1 MFIYGI
7 YVPFIKI
14 IFMEDIQMKRFM
26 ATLLTGIIAFSVL
39 NVPAAADTVDVFIA
53 GDSTACEYGK
63 DEKYALP
70 RAGWGMYL
78 GKYAK
83 DVNVT
88 DYALSGRSS
97 KSFTTEDN
105 YYKLMR
111 DVGEGDYVII
121 QFGHN
126 DAKNSSDED
135 KELRYTDPKGD
146 KDTEGSFKNSL
157 YKNYILPVQEKGA
170 TPILLTPISRRN
182 FEDNGKVKDSHGLYD
197 DAVRELADELGI
209 TYIDM
214 TKITEDIYN
223 KVGENGAM
231 YYHAIYNDREKGK
244 NGIDNTHLNHWGGE
258 KIAYLTASELAKA
271 GVFELSG
278 QYDDSALTRGEFTQA
293 LVRVLQLE
301 NADAKDN
308 FSDINTDAE
317 YAESVAVAKA
327 FGIVLGDE
335 KAVFNGERTVTSAEM
350 LLMLERGLK
359 ACGAEMPE
367 NVGTTMDEHVK
378 NAVSN
383 LKSLGLDEK
392 EKVNLT
398 SQDCYAILTDAFN
411 EVTELK
417 SLQAEKEQ
425 SLDEIEATENV
436 VIDKK

>member
-1 MFIYGI
+1 
-7 YVPFIKI
+7 
-14 IFMEDIQMKRFM
+14 MKRFLAAMLTSVM
-26 ATLLTGIIAFSVL
+26 ALSALSVP
-39 NVPAAADTVDVFIA
+39 VMADTPDVFIA

-70 RAGWGMYL
+70 RAGWGMYF
-78 GKYAK
+78 GKYVK
-83 DVNVT
+83 GVNVT

-111 DVGEGDYVII
+111 DVGKGDYVII

-182 FEDNGKVKDSHGLYD
+182 FEDTGKVKDSHGLYD
-197 DAVRELADELGI
+197 DAVRELAQELGI
-209 TYIDM
+209 TYVDM
-214 TKITEDIYN
+214 TKVTEDIYN
-223 KVGENGAM
+223 KVGEKGAM
-231 YYHAIYNDREKGK
+231 YYHAIYNDRTKGK
-244 NGIDNTHLNHWGGE
+244 DGIDNTHLNHWGGE
-258 KIAYLTASELAKA
+258 RIAYLTASELAKA
-271 GVFELSG
+271 GVFELAG
-278 QYDDSALTRGEFTQA
+278 QYDDAPVTRGQFTES

-301 NADAKDN
+301 DANAKEN
-308 FSDINTDAE
+308 FADVSADAE
-317 YAESVAVAKA
+317 YADAVAVAKA
-327 FGIVLGDE
+327 FGIVIGDE
-335 KAVFNGERTVTSAEM
+335 KAVFDGERKVTSAEM

-367 NVGTTMDEHVK
+367 NVGTSMDEHVQS
-378 NAVSN
+378 AVNN
-383 LKSLGLDEK
+383 LKSIGLDEK
-392 EKVNLT
+392 VIANLT
-398 SQDCYAILTDAFN
+398 EADCYAILTDAFN
-411 EVTELK
+411 KVTEIQ
-417 SLQAEKEQ
+417 SLQAESEQ

-436 VIDKK
+436 VLDK

>member
-1 MFIYGI
+1 
-7 YVPFIKI
+7 
-14 IFMEDIQMKRFM
+14 MKRFLAAM
-26 ATLLTGIIAFSVL
+26 FTGIMAVSAL
-39 NVPAAADTVDVFIA
+39 YVPVMADTPDVFIA

-83 DVNVT
+83 DVNVV

-157 YKNYILPVQEKGA
+157 YKNYILPAQEKGA
-170 TPILLTPISRRN
+170 TPVLLTPISRRN

-197 DAVRELADELGI
+197 DAVRELAKELNI
-209 TYIDM
+209 TCIDM
-214 TKITEDIYN
+214 TKLTEDIYN
-223 KVGENGAM
+223 SVGENGAM
-231 YYHAIYNDREKGK
+231 YYHAIYNDRAKGK
-244 NGIDNTHLNHWGGE
+244 DGIDNTHLNHWGGE

-271 GVFELSG
+271 GVFELAG
-278 QYDDSALTRGEFTQA
+278 QYDDTPVTRGEFAQA

-308 FSDINTDAE
+308 FADVDENAE
-317 YAESVAVAKA
+317 YAEAVAVAKA
-327 FGIVLGDE
+327 FGIVVGDD
-335 KAVFNGERTVTSAEM
+335 KAAFDGERTVTSPEM
-350 LLMLERGLK
+350 LLMLERGLR
-359 ACGAEMPE
+359 ACGADMGE
-367 NVGTTMDEHVK
+367 NVGTTMDEHVQS
-378 NAVSN
+378 AVDN
-383 LKSLGLDEK
+383 LKAIGLDEK
-392 EKVNLT
+392 VVVNLT
-398 SQDCYAILTDAFN
+398 SKDCYALLTDAFN
-411 EVTELK
+411 EVTRLK
-417 SLQAEKEQ
+417 SLQAQQEQ

-436 VIDKK
+436 VLENKADNK